1 MVKYEDG
8 CYGSIKGIALIGKVL
23 AGRCKMHYTRVAVG
37 KGTLP
42 EGVSPKT
49 LEEPPEYVMDA
60 MIASVTNPLDGECQV
75 GVQINS
81 ANVEKGFY
89 AKWLILYAED
99 PDDGEVPYTALR
111 LEDEPEWIRP
121 KTSIVGKLAHFD
133 IIAAV
138 GDVDEVFASI
148 DPEALVTVDAV
159 KTMLSEHSR
168 DPEAHADIR
177 KSLADLEAKV
187 GGGVIRAERLDLNIP
202 AEGWEPDTDT
212 DGAFPFRL
220 DIHDAQFEEGMVPI
234 LTVLPTSMAVAGACG
249 LCPTSVTGSGYLR
262 LYAKSEPTAE
272 IAASLVV
279 IGDVRGCDDIKVP
292 TTGWVEDED
301 TGGAFPLHID
311 VASSIASESLTP
323 MLTVLPGSMEVAGAC
338 GLSPVTR
345 TLNGALR
352 LYAKEAPEEP
362 INAVLSLLGTD
373 FPAPAPA
380 PTPGSIPVAS
390 RTTLGGVILGPEFN
404 ITPGGVMSLNQDNA
418 VTNADLVDEA
428 QVHEDVVHILNED
441 ETK

>member
-8 CYGSIKGIALIGKVL
+8 CYGSLKGIALIGKVL

-168 DPEAHADIR
+168 DPEAHADLR
-177 KSLADLEAKV
+177 KSIADLEAKV
-187 GGGVIRAERLDLNIP
+187 GGGVIRAERLDLHIP
-202 AEGWEPDTDT
+202 TDGWEPDTDT
-212 DGAFPFRL
+212 EGVYPFHL
-220 DIHDAQFEEGMVPI
+220 NIPDTQFDEGMVPI
-234 LTVLPTSMAVAGACG
+234 LTILPTSLAGAGACG
-249 LCPTSVTGSGYLR
+249 LCPTAVTGSGYLR
-262 LYAKSEPTAE
+262 LYSKIEPTVE

-292 TTGWVEDED
+292 TTGWVDDED
-301 TGGAFPLHID
+301 TGGAYPLHID
-311 VASSIASESLTP
+311 IASPVASEDLTP
-323 MLTVLPGSMEVAGAC
+323 MLTVLPASLETAGNC
-338 GLSPVTR
+338 GLCPVTR

-352 LYAKEAPEEP
+352 LYAKETPEKP

-373 FPAPAPA
+373 FPAPAPSPA
-380 PTPGSIPVAS
+380 PGTIPMATP
-390 RTTLGGVILGPEFN
+390 TTLGGVKVKRGSGLTVDSSGN
-404 ITPGGVMSLNQDNA
+404 LSLDAATGDAVAELFQDSNG
-418 VTNADLVDEA
+418 
-428 QVHEDVVHILNED
+428 
-441 ETK
+441 